1 MLDIQE
7 YTTRVDQYQGNGNG
21 NNGNGNGNG
30 YSHLEGDWGMF
41 YKVAKGL
48 YSQGEAR
55 GIGKTFYMTSYS
67 PCAR

>member
-41 YKVAKGL
+41 YKVAKGFTRRVKL
-48 YSQGEAR
+48 EDQQDV
-55 GIGKTFYMTSYS
+55 
-67 PCAR
+67 